1 MTNVIDYCE
10 VHLSLLP
17 QKKPKNITF
26 LQTISHKINS
36 HQSHSDTR
44 NKIRQRIVAST
55 CTWNHIISD
64 KFKTEPVFELH
75 ILQNSSLVQF
85 HTSASDCKCVEN
97 IPGSHL
103 LENFSVLSSHS

>member
-1 MTNVIDYCE
+1 MPNVIDYCE

-26 LQTISHKINS
+26 LQKISHKINS

-44 NKIRQRIVAST
+44 NKIQQHMVAST
-55 CTWNHIISD
+55 CTWNHIISY
-64 KFKTEPVFELH
+64 KLKTQPVFKLH
-75 ILQNSSLVQF
+75 ILQNSSLVQL
-85 HTSASDCKCVEN
+85 HTSASNCKCIEN

-103 LENFSVLSSHS
+103 VETFSALSSHS